1 MTNILNSFTQSYN
14 VLPGASRPHFM
25 ELKLPFTVVQVFIIW
40 FLLILNKIF
49 LNFDSFFPEDKIE
62 GESGLYYSDCARKDA
77 SAHGR
82 DDEAAK
88 KLWELSEKMVGLKE
102 EA

>member
-1 MTNILNSFTQSYN
+1 MSILVHQDPISWSSNYPLLLSRYFY
-14 VLPGASRPHFM
+14 VL
-25 ELKLPFTVVQVFIIW
+25 V
-40 FLLILNKIF
+40 LIHSEQNF
-49 LNFDSFFPEDKIE
+49 LNFGFVFAEDKIE

-77 SAHGR
+77 NAHGR

>member
-1 MTNILNSFTQSYN
+1 M
-14 VLPGASRPHFM
+14 
-25 ELKLPFTVVQVFIIW
+25 
-40 FLLILNKIF
+40 ILNKIF

>member
-1 MTNILNSFTQSYN
+1 MI
-14 VLPGASRPHFM
+14 
-25 ELKLPFTVVQVFIIW
+25 
-40 FLLILNKIF
+40 
-49 LNFDSFFPEDKIE
+49 NFDFFFAEDKIE

-77 SAHGR
+77 NAHGR